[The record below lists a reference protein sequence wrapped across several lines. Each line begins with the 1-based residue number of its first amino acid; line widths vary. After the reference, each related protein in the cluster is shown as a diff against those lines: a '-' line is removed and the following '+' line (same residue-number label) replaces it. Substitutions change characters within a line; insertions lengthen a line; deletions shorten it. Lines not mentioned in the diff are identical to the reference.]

1 MRRALLLLTLLAVT
15 GLFTE
20 GPATS
25 EEVRPL
31 SATVTSR
38 SVIAT
43 ILVDPLRV
51 TLSLQANR
59 VRAGSSDLAMEA
71 VTNHGS
77 TPLNNV
83 AAVLQVP
90 SNVVVKP
97 PGSQA
102 IGTLPAGATKTARW
116 TLCAKV
122 PGTYVIRA
130 QASGQ
135 DAAGRHF
142 VAYSRL
148 ESLIVTS
155 GSGSC

>member
-1 MRRALLLLTLLAVT
+1 MRRALLVLTLLAVA
-15 GLFTE
+15 GLLAE
-20 GPATS
+20 DPATS
-25 EEVRPL
+25 ADVRPL

-38 SVIAT
+38 SLIAT

-51 TLSLQANR
+51 TLSLHANH
-59 VRAGSSDLAMEA
+59 VRAGSSDSATEA
-71 VTNHGS
+71 LTNHGN
-77 TPLNNV
+77 TLLNSV
-83 AAVLQVP
+83 SAVLQVP
-90 SNVVVKP
+90 SSVVVKP
-97 PGSQA
+97 AGSQA
-102 IGTLPAGATKTARW
+102 IGTLAAGATKTAKW

-122 PGTYVIRA
+122 PGTYLVRA

-142 VAYSRL
+142 VAFSRL